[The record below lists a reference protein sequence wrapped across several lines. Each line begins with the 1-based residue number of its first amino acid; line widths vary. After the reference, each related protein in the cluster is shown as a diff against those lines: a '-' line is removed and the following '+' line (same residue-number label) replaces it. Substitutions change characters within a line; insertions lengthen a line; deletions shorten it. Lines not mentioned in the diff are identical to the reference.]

1 MLGGSAGGSSSVPPS
16 MERPPCSLKCCPD
29 QCSVNTGGRA
39 RLDWLCAWHGA
50 DSAAGDGVRIARR
63 RRKRL
68 PRAWQRLHIRYKRAR
83 HAFMLARG
91 HSPLC
96 QVAHWHFATGPAQFR
111 PPSCMVHV
119 GYGDVL
125 KVHYMVRARRASP
138 VRVRRFNFSLALASS
153 APAQQGR
160 LESNGRI
167 FDSSLSRNQPIEFTL
182 GAGHVIKARA
192 RLVAGPSAV
201 RAAEPVLTAAH
212 AAVGMG
218 PGPERHVVRPSLLR
232 LPPQL
237 CAAARAHPTVFPRA
251 QPGRAANTHSAA
263 GPGLWQPGLP
273 AAHPARRGP
282 QLPGGA
288 AVGQARRHLARAP
301 AGT

>member
-68 PRAWQRLHIRYKRAR
+68 PRAWQRLHICHKRAR

-91 HSPLC
+91 HLPLC

-138 VRVRRFNFSLALASS
+138 VRVRRFNF
-153 APAQQGR
+153 
-160 LESNGRI
+160 
-167 FDSSLSRNQPIEFTL
+167 QP
-182 GAGHVIKARA
+182 GACKQRA
-192 RLVAGPSAV
+192 CATGAAGEQRPHIRLVAEPQPADRVHAGR
-201 RAAEPVLTAAH
+201 RA
-212 AAVGMG
+212 
-218 PGPERHVVRPSLLR
+218 RH
-232 LPPQL
+232 Q
-237 CAAARAHPTVFPRA
+237 
-251 QPGRAANTHSAA
+251 G
-263 GPGLWQPGLP
+263 
-273 AAHPARRGP
+273 
-282 QLPGGA
+282 
-288 AVGQARRHLARAP
+288 ARAP
-301 AGT
+301 RRRPLRGASCRTRPDSRTCCRRDGTWA